1 MNVFLLLY
9 LCTSTAR
16 TDCQVIPVQRWIG
29 PDSYQ
34 QCGITARQLT
44 ADLTEKNRKR
54 NYFACDIQPAGD
66 IDAAQ
71 QIQPLLTRQSFQL

>member
-9 LCTSTAR
+9 LCSTPAR
-16 TDCQVIPVQRWIG
+16 TDCQVFPVQRWMG

-34 QCGITARQLT
+34 RCGDTARQLT

-54 NYFACDIQPAGD
+54 NYFVCDIQSAGD
-66 IDAAQ
+66 LDAAQ
-71 QIQPLLTRQSFQL
+71 QLQPLPPHRPFRL